1 MYFSILTDIILIFK
15 KEQLE
20 KRFFFIKMTLMIILK
35 VSPEKF
41 KVTTLRLQLKALT
54 TSMCFQVKYLPL
66 CEIIL
71 LPLFLFVINTLNR
84 SSIYYCEKNRMC
96 LYLNLVF
103 WKIRL
108 LSFAGFW
115 WPYILL
121 IYFDKYIVTFF
132 FLSIA

>member
-132 FLSIA
+132 FCQ